1 MAYKGQ
7 NKIKFNVGPYK
18 ELLDDFLVF
27 LMADRAL
34 SSNTVQ
40 AYEQDLGRYLQF
52 LHKRG
57 IGTLDEV
64 KRQDIT
70 DYVEYLRTA
79 PTESGKPY
87 GPRSINRH
95 VASVKTFHRFCVR
108 DGVTETDSISSV
120 PLPKTPECLPED
132 VSIEQIAALL
142 DQPFPDT
149 AAGLRDHAML
159 EVLYGCGLRASE
171 LTGLDFSSLLLD
183 DGIVRVEG
191 GKGDKDRIVPIM
203 GSALETLQSYLR
215 DGRPLLKCAKAAR
228 LQDPAAVFLN
238 ARGGRITRRT
248 VMTVVERYGRNVG
261 IEGLHPHT
269 LRHSF
274 ATHMLKGGAD
284 LRTLQEILGHSD
296 ISTTQIYTHVDR
308 SQIREEYLAAHPRA
322 KRKR

>member
-1 MAYKGQ
+1 MALKGQ
-7 NKIKFNVGPYK
+7 NKLKFNVGPYK
-18 ELLDDFLVF
+18 DVLDDFLVF

-34 SSNTVQ
+34 SGNTVT

-52 LHKRG
+52 LHRRKVDD
-57 IGTLDEV
+57 LDEV

-70 DYVEYLRTA
+70 DYVEFLRTA
-79 PTESGKPY
+79 PSESGKPY
-87 GPRSINRH
+87 SARSINRH

-108 DGVTETDSISSV
+108 EGLTEVDPISSV
-120 PLPKTPECLPED
+120 PLPKTPDCLPEA
-132 VSIEQIAALL
+132 VSIEEIAALL

-149 AAGLRDHAML
+149 PAGLRDHAML

-171 LTGLDFSSLLLD
+171 LAGLDFSSLLLD
-183 DGIVRVEG
+183 DGIVRVES

-203 GSALETLQSYLR
+203 GAALQTLREYLR

-228 LQDPAAVFLN
+228 LQDSAAVFLN

-284 LRTLQEILGHSD
+284 LRTLQEMLGHSD

-308 SQIREEYLAAHPRA
+308 TQIREEYLSSHPRA
-322 KRKR
+322 RKKG